1 MEGLFRALQLS
12 LGCPRASGSRCRVG
26 HFPEPGQGW
35 QKPQALAVSG
45 GLGLPVAL
53 CPACALGAGALGARS
68 GVGVSQ
74 GVSMRTPRRPQ
85 VRMLPPQQ
93 WTEEMGETGV
103 EGKRV
108 EQKPSQEP

>member
-1 MEGLFRALQLS
+1 M
-12 LGCPRASGSRCRVG
+12 G

-53 CPACALGAGALGARS
+53 CPACALGAVGARS

-74 GVSMRTPRRPQ
+74 GVSMRTQ
-85 VRMLPPQQ
+85 VWMLPPQQ
-93 WTEEMGETGV
+93 WTEETGETGV

-108 EQKPSQEP
+108 KQKPSQEP